1 MDGKNMV
8 TQDFMID
15 TSTKINI
22 VVKKVQKKLFTAL
35 NLFSIAVI
43 IKSNKSMDSAIEL
56 QIGA

>member
-1 MDGKNMV
+1 MV